1 VLKLLTLHNM
11 NIVIVGTGY
20 VGLVTGVGLAS
31 LGNSVTFIDLD
42 EEKIS
47 KLCNKSLPFYE
58 PGLDKHFDDKKTF
71 ENMKF
76 VSKYSEVNWDDKDI
90 VFICVQT
97 PNNLETNS
105 VDTKFLES
113 AINEVNS
120 LDNKDIVTTIKST
133 IPPYEIEKI
142 CKKVG
147 LDSSSLT
154 FNPEFLREGTAVN
167 DFFNPDRIVLGGNDL
182 SKIEK
187 LKELYSN
194 FDCEVIVTDPI
205 SSQLIKYLANT
216 YLPLRLSFVNEATRL
231 IKDSGGNLSDVLK
244 GVGMDSRIGSHYFR
258 PSPAW
263 GGSCFPKDVVEVNN
277 FYDSNELKL
286 PLISNIIESN
296 NIQTNWTTRML
307 ESIYK
312 DKEHKGIILV
322 GAAFKEDTDDLRNSP
337 TIDILNQLNEMG
349 VNTRIYDPMIES
361 DEFLSFE
368 ALENLDTPHL
378 VALMYPV
385 NKTLLK
391 KINDI
396 VKKTKSFLYIPW
408 QL

>member
-1 VLKLLTLHNM
+1 M

>member
-1 VLKLLTLHNM
+1 M

-361 DEFLSFE
+361 DEFLSFG

>member
-1 VLKLLTLHNM
+1 MLNE
-11 NIVIVGTGY
+11 IQ
-20 VGLVTGVGLAS
+20 
-31 LGNSVTFIDLD
+31 
-42 EEKIS
+42 
-47 KLCNKSLPFYE
+47 
-58 PGLDKHFDDKKTF
+58 
-71 ENMKF
+71 
-76 VSKYSEVNWDDKDI
+76 
-90 VFICVQT
+90 QT
-97 PNNLETNS
+97 
-105 VDTKFLES
+105 
-113 AINEVNS
+113 
-120 LDNKDIVTTIKST
+120 
-133 IPPYEIEKI
+133 
-142 CKKVG
+142 
-147 LDSSSLT
+147 
-154 FNPEFLREGTAVN
+154 FLREFKQN
-167 DFFNPDRIVLGGNDL
+167 IENYKNNFFILNGPAGSG
-182 SKIEK
+182 K
-187 LKELYSN
+187 
-194 FDCEVIVTDPI
+194 
-205 SSQLIKYLANT
+205 
-216 YLPLRLSFVNEATRL
+216 TRL

-244 GVGMDSRIGSHYFR
+244 GVGMDSSIGSHYFR

-322 GAAFKEDTDDLRNSP
+322 GAAFKEDTDDLRNSA
-337 TIDILNQLNEMG
+337 TIDIFNQLNEMG
-349 VNTRIYDPMIES
+349 VNTIIYHPMIES
-361 DEFLSFE
+361 DEFLSFG